1 MKGIGLAGPDLLRVG
16 AAVVFA
22 TCAFACGQPESASS
36 QATPAEST
44 QARSAVERPAPAPAA
59 PRSATTRA
67 TPTDARPAATAPV
80 VAAAPAPSDA
90 VGGGSHVVRPGETLA
105 TIARDHY
112 GSTDRFR
119 ELYEAN
125 RDKIQDPNVIYPG
138 QEFVLP

>member
-1 MKGIGLAGPDLLRVG
+1 MKGIGLAGSDLMKVG

-36 QATPAEST
+36 QATPAESA
-44 QARSAVERPAPAPAA
+44 QARPASESPAPGA
-59 PRSATTRA
+59 PRSETTRA
-67 TPTDARPAATAPV
+67 PVMEAHPSATAPV
-80 VAAAPAPSDA
+80 AAASRAPSDS

-112 GSTDRFR
+112 GNTNRFR

-125 RDKIQDPNVIYPG
+125 RDQIQDPNVIYPG